1 VLRFRPNCP
10 FGEGRHLC
18 LLTLYRDIRPHAPQ
32 AITRTVLAPDARK
45 IDR

>member
-18 LLTLYRDIRPHAPQ
+18 LLTLYRDIRPHTPQ